1 MTASVDRH
9 VDVLIVGH
17 GLAGTALAWELLWR
31 EVSCLI
37 IDREDAETSSRVAAG
52 LVTPVTGRR
61 FVRSGEW
68 DRDRQNAEQFYTRV
82 GETLGQ
88 TVFHPQEMLRLF
100 ATAEER
106 NLFEQKFHANDSR
119 IQILPESEFDRSALT
134 APFGGFAMLDAARLD
149 VAKYL
154 DLSRDYFRSLGRYR
168 TATFDDSKID
178 PSKPMILEDLDI
190 SAERA
195 IFCQGFAAVNNR
207 WFAEIP
213 FDATQGEILTIRLPG
228 WTDSRVIHRGI
239 WIAPERDE
247 LYRIGATHQRSPLD
261 GIPTQQGRAELL
273 DRLHELLPRAD
284 DVVEQRAAVRPI
296 LQGRQ
301 PAIGFHPKYPRLG
314 YFNGLG
320 SKGSLLA
327 PGLAAH
333 LAGVL
338 AREDE
343 LAAEYDF
350 NRRWNLST

>member
-1 MTASVDRH
+1 MTASVVRD
-9 VDVLIVGH
+9 VDVLIVGQ

-31 EVSCLI
+31 DVSCLI

-52 LVTPVTGRR
+52 LITPVTGWR
-61 FVRSGEW
+61 FVRSEFW
-68 DRDRQNAEQFYTRV
+68 DEDRQNAERFYARV

-106 NLFEQKFHANDSR
+106 NQFEQKSHAKDSR
-119 IQILPESEFDRSALT
+119 IRVLSGSEFDRSDLI

-149 VAKYL
+149 VSRYL

-168 TATFDDSKID
+168 PATFDDSKID
-178 PSKPMILEDLDI
+178 PSKPMLLEDLDI

-207 WFAEIP
+207 WFSEIP
-213 FDATQGEILTIRLPG
+213 FDATQGEILTVRIPG

-239 WIAPERDE
+239 WIAPETDE

-261 GIPTQQGRAELL
+261 GCPTDQGRAELL
-273 DRLHELLPRAD
+273 DRLSEFLPRAGE
-284 DVVEQRAAVRPI
+284 VVEQRAAVRPI
-296 LQGRQ
+296 LAGRK
-301 PAIGFHPKYPRLG
+301 PAIGFHPKFPRLG
-314 YFNGLG
+314 FFNGLG

-333 LAGVL
+333 LAGVI
-338 AREDE
+338 AGEHE
-343 LAAEYDF
+343 LAAEYDL